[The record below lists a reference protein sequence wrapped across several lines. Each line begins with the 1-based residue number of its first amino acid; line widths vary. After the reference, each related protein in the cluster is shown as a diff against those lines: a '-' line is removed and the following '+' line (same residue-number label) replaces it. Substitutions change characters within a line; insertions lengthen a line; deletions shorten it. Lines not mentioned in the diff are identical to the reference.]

1 MRTRG
6 RTPEPRGGELAHGSK
21 ARRSDTLRS
30 SFACGAALVIGAS
43 IGAAGGDGSAVPM
56 LVGAVTAGGALLFTA
71 GGSGD
76 ARETIDTL
84 GRREI
89 VRARRATR
97 PVTLAA
103 VTVAGSRLREDLE
116 TVAAE
121 LAVSIR
127 ETDLIGYGHG
137 SRLFLVFTETSG
149 DEAVSAWARLRA
161 ELGPALAEEVQ
172 VGMASFPED
181 NSTWDGL
188 KALASERARGATSE
202 NAKQPRPHGAT
213 VPTEA

>member
-21 ARRSDTLRS
+21 ARRDVIVRA
-30 SFACGAALVIGAS
+30 SFACGATFVLGVA
-43 IGAAGGDGSAVPM
+43 IGAAGDGSAVPT

-76 ARETIDTL
+76 RPETIDTL
-84 GRREI
+84 GRREL
-89 VRARRATR
+89 VRARRASR

-103 VTVAGSRLREDLE
+103 VTVASSRPRGDLE
-116 TVAAE
+116 TVAAQ

-127 ETDLIGYGHG
+127 ETDLIGYGQG
-137 SRLFLVFTETSG
+137 SRLFLVFTETSEE
-149 DEAVSAWARLRA
+149 EAVAAWARLRA
-161 ELGPALAEEVQ
+161 GLEPALAERVRI
-172 VGMASFPED
+172 GMSSFPED
-181 NSTWDGL
+181 NATWEGL
-188 KALASERARGATSE
+188 KALAGDRAERATSE

-213 VPTEA
+213 LPTEA

>member
-1 MRTRG
+1 
-6 RTPEPRGGELAHGSK
+6 
-21 ARRSDTLRS
+21 
-30 SFACGAALVIGAS
+30 
-43 IGAAGGDGSAVPM
+43 M

-84 GRREI
+84 GRRAI
-89 VRARRATR
+89 
-97 PVTLAA
+97 

>member
-1 MRTRG
+1 ML
-6 RTPEPRGGELAHGSK
+6 EPRAGELAHGPT
-21 ARRSDTLRS
+21 ARRSVMLRAW
-30 SFACGAALVIGAS
+30 FACGVTFVLGVS
-43 IGAAGGDGSAVPM
+43 LGAASDASAVPT
-56 LVGAVTAGGALLFTA
+56 LLGGVTAGGALLFTA
-71 GGSGD
+71 GGS
-76 ARETIDTL
+76 RYRPETIDTL
-84 GRREI
+84 GRREL
-89 VRARRATR
+89 VRARRALR
-97 PVTLAA
+97 PVTVVA
-103 VTVAGSRLREDLE
+103 VTVHGRPLNGDLQIVAG
-116 TVAAE
+116 E
-121 LAVSIR
+121 LAGSIR

-161 ELGPALAEEVQ
+161 VLGPALAEEVQ